1 MPSWFNVIYS
11 TFLHIELYSWELSF
25 WFHGCVAFSW
35 HVFIHSFIQ
44 VFWNK
49 EIGGGGCGWR
59 RNLEIETKFSEQNFC
74 NRDSQAS
81 FDQVMVAFFSL
92 SLPQLLRLLSWCQ
105 GVINVRHP
113 QASSHFRRI
122 WGHRLGVGERQ
133 LSEITPAFC
142 KGFPLDDQHLH
153 VKKLHKALEKIV
165 QYGSREQC
173 RELTQGQQL
182 CLFLPDGSEKLIST
196 EHSQSTEKSSAAVVE
211 TN

>member
-59 RNLEIETKFSEQNFC
+59 RNLEIEAKFSEQNFC

-105 GVINVRHP
+105 DVINVRHP

-133 LSEITPAFC
+133 LSETLLISLELIFIFWQFC
-142 KGFPLDDQHLH
+142 FLFRSLAHAVTSVSADWG
-153 VKKLHKALEKIV
+153 II
-165 QYGSREQC
+165 
-173 RELTQGQQL
+173 
-182 CLFLPDGSEKLIST
+182 CLFWLWSLSFIKPHFLGNRL
-196 EHSQSTEKSSAAVVE
+196 SASCQQWG
-211 TN
+211 